1 MNPFKNISIFR
12 DQDIYSDCNLRPWS
26 YENAGSQWPLSTTK
40 TTEFPE
46 KQEWDT
52 EYSRYK
58 ELSDKLKGNTDYAES
73 QLDEIIILKKKEEVL
88 QQENDRLSHL
98 TTVLIDHIWKKHPFP
113 LKEIDERMAE
123 YDKKQTQ
130 FDDGGIDGTP
140 RNA

>member
-12 DQDIYSDCNLRPWS
+12 DQICNCLPWRNTDTNL
-26 YENAGSQWPLSTTK
+26 ETTP
-40 TTEFPE
+40 FPD
-46 KQEWDT
+46 KT
-52 EYSRYK
+52 EYDLEYKEYK
-58 ELSDKLKGNTDYAES
+58 ELYEGLKGDTDYAKS
-73 QLDEIIILKKKEEVL
+73 QLMEVKLLQKKEEVL

-113 LKEIDERMAE
+113 LKEIDEKMLE